1 MNISRIIDK
10 DLKSYGKL
18 VESYPNK
25 MNRYMRHVRYQ
36 GSEKLYTMSKDSV
49 EDVHDK
55 DVVDEWIK
63 VDQELL
69 NAKKQIP

>member
-1 MNISRIIDK
+1 MYGRVTDQK
-10 DLKSYGKL
+10 LKSYGKI
-18 VESYPNK
+18 VEYWPNK
-25 MNRYMRHVRYQ
+25 LNRYMRHVRFQ

>member
-1 MNISRIIDK
+1 
-10 DLKSYGKL
+10 
-18 VESYPNK
+18 
-25 MNRYMRHVRYQ
+25 MRHVRYQ

-49 EDVHDK
+49 EDVRDK

-69 NAKKQIP
+69 NAKKQTP